1 MRLLLGLFMN
11 VCVLYNAHLR
21 YIWRTPE
28 MPAFKKLKN
37 DLFPQGYTSNGKGEH
52 QEMSPDKKPTEVLDV
67 RGEVC
72 PYPDVKTQKKV
83 KSMKSGEILEVL
95 VDYPL
100 SAERIPRSMEKSGHK
115 ILKVDKKGTSEWSIL
130 IKIK

>member
-1 MRLLLGLFMN
+1 
-11 VCVLYNAHLR
+11 
-21 YIWRTPE
+21 
-28 MPAFKKLKN
+28 
-37 DLFPQGYTSNGKGEH
+37 
-52 QEMSPDKKPTEVLDV
+52 MSSDTKPTEVLDV

-100 SAERIPRSMEKSGHK
+100 SAERIPRSIEKSGHEV
-115 ILKVDKKGTSEWSIL
+115 LKVDKKGTSDWSIL

>member
-1 MRLLLGLFMN
+1 MLGIFL
-11 VCVLYNAHLR
+11 
-21 YIWRTPE
+21 E
-28 MPAFKKLKN
+28 KLKDEN
-37 DLFPQGYTSNGKGEH
+37 MSSN
-52 QEMSPDKKPTEVLDV
+52 SKPTEILDV

-95 VDYPL
+95 IDYPL
-100 SAERIPRSMEKSGHK
+100 SAERIPRSIEKRGHT
-115 ILKVDKKGTSEWSIL
+115 ILGVTKKGTSDWSIR

>member
-1 MRLLLGLFMN
+1 M
-11 VCVLYNAHLR
+11 
-21 YIWRTPE
+21 
-28 MPAFKKLKN
+28 
-37 DLFPQGYTSNGKGEH
+37 GE
-52 QEMSPDKKPTEVLDV
+52 EKKPTSVLDV

-72 PYPDVKTQKKV
+72 PYPDVKTQKKI

-100 SAERIPRSMEKSGHK
+100 SAERIPRSMEKKGHEL
-115 ILKVDKKGTSEWSIL
+115 LKVEKKGTSVWSIL

>member
-1 MRLLLGLFMN
+1 
-11 VCVLYNAHLR
+11 
-21 YIWRTPE
+21 
-28 MPAFKKLKN
+28 
-37 DLFPQGYTSNGKGEH
+37 
-52 QEMSPDKKPTEVLDV
+52 MSSEIKPSGSLDV

-72 PYPDVKTQKKV
+72 PYPDVKTTKKM

-100 SAERIPRSMEKSGHK
+100 SAERIPESVRKMGHEV
-115 ILKVDKKGTSEWSIL
+115 LRVDKTGTSEWKIL